1 MTAAINH
8 RAARITHPGPR
19 AAVRRHVVPGIARRE
34 TVRLAAGRV
43 LMDAVADEMDRLGC
57 DSAVLLLDGLRLGPY
72 DYVMPRFGS
81 PDGIRVAW
89 YSDTHS
95 GNATT
100 LAHAVASVGRRD
112 GAWFLHCH
120 ALWDVDTPAPKSGH
134 LLPDQVT
141 IGRDCDV
148 TALAFTG
155 GVFDFTPDDETR
167 FSFFRA
173 KPTTP
178 PAGTPNAMIATL
190 APFEDLV
197 TVMPELAAP
206 YGGDAARLYGLGSVI
221 GADFS
226 EGPSMESLASEVL
239 TLPDASPRNV
249 TLHCVDPDGNLFR
262 GALLLGAGP
271 VLITFEL
278 MLVAPGV

>member
-1 MTAAINH
+1 MN
-8 RAARITHPGPR
+8 RAERITHPGTPGPIR
-19 AAVRRHVVPGIARRE
+19 QHVVPGLVRRVP
-34 TVRLAAGRV
+34 VRLAAGRI
-43 LMDAVADEMDRLGC
+43 LMDAVAEAMDAIGC
-57 DSAVLLLDGLRLGPY
+57 DSAMLLLDGLPLGPY
-72 DYVMPRFGS
+72 NYVMPRFGS

-95 GNATT
+95 GTATT
-100 LAHAVASVGRRD
+100 LDHAVASVGRRE

-120 ALWDVDTPAPKSGH
+120 AVWDADTAAPKSGH

-141 IGRDCDV
+141 IGEDATV

-155 GVFDFTPDDETR
+155 GVFEFTPDEETR

-173 KPTTP
+173 RPTTP
-178 PAGTPNAMIATL
+178 PQDIPNAAIATL
-190 APFEDLV
+190 APFEDLR
-197 TVMPELAAP
+197 TVMPDLASP
-206 YGGDAARLYGLGSVI
+206 YGADDAQLFGLGSII
-221 GADFS
+221 GADFA

-239 TLPDASPRNV
+239 TLPGASPRRIP
-249 TLHCVDPDGNLFR
+249 LHCVDPDGGMFR
-262 GALLLGAGP
+262 GDLLPGAGP